1 MRFTTYIN
9 NQKCLEWGL
18 NANQGAL
25 FDLLNQASSWAKE
38 IVVDG
43 AVFYW
48 VSRSA
53 IIEQL
58 PLFYSKKDTV
68 YRHFIDL
75 KQKGLIEYC
84 KIDGQDLIRL
94 TEKGKDWNSFNSE
107 INPKNSDSNP
117 KNSEIDPKNSE
128 IDPKNS
134 DSNPK
139 NSEIDPKNSDSN
151 PTDKYINKYI
161 NNNIN
166 KNINKNSPLPPNG
179 ESAHAEHESQPLAE
193 NKSLPKNKNL
203 SVDYTG
209 IVDEF
214 NDCVDDTPISQV
226 RVLSNK
232 RRRQIL
238 SLAKLLN
245 QQFGTCDVKTF
256 RNYFDDFLRQVSAR
270 KDRFYFGGGKTGWVA
285 NFDYVMRADTFT
297 KTLEDS
303 L

>member
-1 MRFTTYIN
+1 M
-9 NQKCLEWGL
+9 
-18 NANQGAL
+18 
-25 FDLLNQASSWAKE
+25 LNQASSWAKE

-107 INPKNSDSNP
+107 IDP

-134 DSNPK
+134 DSNP
-139 NSEIDPKNSDSN
+139 
-151 PTDKYINKYI
+151 TDKYI

-179 ESAHAEHESQPLAE
+179 ESANAEDDGPPLAE
-193 NKSLPKNKNL
+193 KSSLPKNKKL
-203 SVDYTG
+203 SVDYAG
-209 IVDEF
+209 IVVEF
-214 NDCVDDTPISQV
+214 NDCVEDTPISQV
-226 RVLSNK
+226 RVLNDK

-245 QQFGTCDVKTF
+245 QQFGTCDVETF
-256 RNYFDDFLRQVSAR
+256 RNYFNDFLRQVSAR

-285 NFDYVMRADTFT
+285 NFDYVMRAETFT

>member
-1 MRFTTYIN
+1 MSFSQYLRQMGQAIAYYP
-9 NQKCLEWGL
+9 KLAKPLG
-18 NANQGAL
+18 GATSAVL
-25 FDLLNQASSWAKE
+25 FSQL
-38 IVVDG
+38 
-43 AVFYW
+43 FYW
-48 VSRSA
+48 QDKTANPLGVFKSQEDLERETGLTRR
-53 IIEQL
+53 EQETARKNL
-58 PLFYSKKDTV
+58 RELG
-68 YRHFIDL
+68 I
-75 KQKGLIEYC
+75 LIETHKRLEHRLYF
-84 KIDGQDLIRL
+84 KIDEAKLDELMDNIRQS
-94 TEKGKDWNSFNSE
+94 EKETSTNGENVQPPMAENAIRE
-107 INPKNSDSNP
+107 VTNPPFVISKITSKTTS
-117 KNSEIDPKNSE
+117 KTTAKI
-128 IDPKNS
+128 
-134 DSNPK
+134 
-139 NSEIDPKNSDSN
+139 
-151 PTDKYINKYI
+151 T
-161 NNNIN
+161 NNNI
-166 KNINKNSPLPPNG
+166 PPTPNG
-179 ESAHAEHESQPLAE
+179 ESADAEHESQPLAE

-256 RNYFDDFLRQVSAR
+256 RNYFNDFLRQVSAR